1 MTNDT
6 GPTSAP
12 STAPATPHYGV
23 YFRIWGVLLV
33 ITLLMVLTH
42 NPAILLPGMAAK
54 ATLIALWFMH
64 LKDER
69 KDFIFYI
76 ASSIV
81 ILSLILFALMVP
93 DGKAM

>member
-1 MTNDT
+1 M
-6 GPTSAP
+6 
-12 STAPATPHYGV
+12 STATAPNYRV
-23 YFRIWGVLLV
+23 YLRIWIVLLV
-33 ITLLMVLTH
+33 ITLLMVFTR

-69 KDFIFYI
+69 KDFIFYV
-76 ASSIV
+76 AGSIV
-81 ILSLILFALMVP
+81 IFSAVLFALLVP

>member
-1 MTNDT
+1 MTDET
-6 GPTSAP
+6 GAPAP
-12 STAPATPHYGV
+12 STPQATPHYGV
-23 YFRIWGVLLV
+23 YFKIWGVLLV
-33 ITLLMVLTH
+33 ITLLMVFTR

-81 ILSLILFALMVP
+81 LMSLVLFALIVP

>member
-1 MTNDT
+1 MTT
-6 GPTSAP
+6 A
-12 STAPATPHYGV
+12 TAPNYRV
-23 YFRIWGVLLV
+23 YLRIWGVLLV
-33 ITLLMVLTH
+33 ITLLMVFTR

-69 KDFIFYI
+69 KDFIFYVGG
-76 ASSIV
+76 SIV
-81 ILSLILFALMVP
+81 IFSIVLFVLLVP

>member
-1 MTNDT
+1 MTNET
-6 GPTSAP
+6 G
-12 STAPATPHYGV
+12 ATPAHPTPRYGV
-23 YFRIWGVLLV
+23 YLRIWGVLLV
-33 ITLLMVLTH
+33 ITLLMVFTR

-76 ASSIV
+76 AASIV
-81 ILSLILFALMVP
+81 LLSLVLFALMVP